1 MANVIKSGAPWD
13 GSNSQ
18 GLAGYEQWKK
28 QNSTLDPQKI
38 NNLKSKASGMSFG
51 DFANGANSM
60 LGAIGGGSKVGDLV
74 ASLPSLFG
82 ANPEYGF
89 SEDEKASQSAIRKGL
104 EMIPGYGQA
113 IAAATGLV
121 DAIGSA
127 TGLNLS
133 SVNQD
138 TANRAGISGTG
149 FNKVMNML
157 PGNSMIWGGL
167 SRIFGNGRTESMSIS
182 SDARSVSAGYSG
194 TMKDLEAAK
203 DLGNKQLFFWQTNE
217 ANDYIS
223 RQKEKERMLA
233 EIGRVNTQRKQSD
246 YYQDLQNQNINRY
259 AGQNYLNTT
268 VGKNGMKLMSIED
281 ARRII
286 ALRKIEENP
295 EKLQNGG
302 NIPAT
307 EEQSIIPEG
316 KLHKE
321 LHHLDKVNPEL
332 AEDLTR
338 KGIPVITVDE
348 NGETSQVAEVERSE
362 WTWSKPLT
370 DKIEA
375 LYSQWKESENDEL
388 LLECGYAVAEEL
400 KNNTVNYNT
409 EETNNGK
416 EQKS

>member
-1 MANVIKSGAPWD
+1 MPDPIQMIGAD
-13 GSNSQ
+13 TSFNLFNTLG
-18 GLAGYEQWKK
+18 GVKK
-28 QNSTLDPQKI
+28 PTETLTKKDFKIQKQP
-38 NNLKSKASGMSFG
+38 GMNFG

-60 LGAIGGGSKVGDLV
+60 LGSIGGGKIGDML
-74 ASLPSLFG
+74 AGIPDMFG
-82 ANPEYGF
+82 ANTDYGF
-89 SEDEKASQSAIRKGL
+89 SEDEKAAQSAIRKGL
-104 EMIPGYGQA
+104 EMIPGYGQL
-113 IAAATGLV
+113 IAAATGAV
-121 DAIGSA
+121 DAIGTA

-133 SVNQD
+133 SVDQD
-138 TANRAGISGTG
+138 TANRSGVTG
-149 FNKVMNML
+149 TFFNKAMNML

-167 SRIFGNGRTESMSIS
+167 SRIFGNNRTEKLNVSDDVMSMGDGFGGS
-182 SDARSVSAGYSG
+182 
-194 TMKDLEAAK
+194 MKDLDAAK
-203 DLGNKQLFFWQTNE
+203 NLGNKQLFFWQTNQ
-217 ANDYIS
+217 ANDFINN
-223 RQKEKERMLA
+223 QKNKVQTLQN
-233 EIGRVNTQRKQSD
+233 IFTVNTQRKQSD
-246 YYQDLQNQNINRY
+246 YYQDLQNQNVNRY
-259 AGQNYLNTT
+259 AGENYLGTH
-268 VGKNGMKLMSIED
+268 VGKNGMKLMSAEE
-281 ARRII
+281 ARRIV
-286 ALRKIEENP
+286 ALKRATEENP

-302 NIPAT
+302 TIPAT
-307 EEQSIIPEG
+307 EDQSIIPEG

-375 LYSQWKESENDEL
+375 LYAQWKQSENDEL

-409 EETNNGK
+409 EENNNGK